1 MKRDIKLEAFYPW
14 PVETVWRALTDSEV
28 LAEWLM
34 PNDFQGRV
42 GHKFQFR
49 TKPGP
54 GFDGIVDCE
63 VIELV
68 EPERLAF
75 TWKGGGL
82 NTVVTFTLTPD
93 ANGTRLE
100 LEHTG
105 FEGVR
110 AVLVSFI
117 LGRGW
122 RKKIIPVSL
131 RAALA
136 RLGGKGA
143 TPVFERQSC

>member
-1 MKRDIKLEAFYPW
+1 
-14 PVETVWRALTDSEV
+14 
-28 LAEWLM
+28 M